1 MKKKE
6 MIFPLGIVNKLK
18 TIVNKLIQF
27 FFGGGGQIRFIV
39 GDVKM
44 ANSLK

>member
-6 MIFPLGIVNKLK
+6 MIFSLGIANKLK
-18 TIVNKLIQF
+18 TMLIQ